1 MLYRRA
7 PAETG
12 MKLQFGGS
20 ANLHYHGSVINL
32 LRNLFRSKR
41 PVPTA
46 GPPAA
51 AAAAPAAGAAPAAP
65 AADGFEGPWALLSG
79 AESGSAPA
87 LAPEFQEQVEQ
98 LVPMVL
104 DHFSKNRPSPTSFP
118 ALAVQIIDLLN
129 EPDVDMN
136 RLLKAITPDPAISIN
151 VLRVANSV
159 LYSRGTDVNEM
170 RMAVMRIGLRGVG
183 EIAAGVAGRSLF
195 DVGLRVEY
203 EVFGERWHDLFLD
216 TMAVAFGASQFAFEQ
231 HVGRPDHA
239 FLAGMFHDMG
249 KSLALRTLAAL
260 VIAGEV
266 APGLPDPV
274 VDEVLERVHVEIGCA
289 LHELWGLPAH
299 LGDICLH
306 HHDPDL
312 PDGPQQM
319 DLHILRMV
327 SGIHRLVKDP
337 LDARRLDETRQSLA
351 AMRLV
356 RRGAFLLYREM
367 GQHAQRVKVL
377 FPS

>member
-1 MLYRRA
+1 
-7 PAETG
+7 
-12 MKLQFGGS
+12 MKLQFGGT
-20 ANLHYHGSVINL
+20 ADFHYHGSVINL
-32 LRNLFRSKR
+32 IRNLFRSKR
-41 PVPTA
+41 PASPA
-46 GPPAA
+46 PPM
-51 AAAAPAAGAAPAAP
+51 AAPAATAAPAKAPEAP
-65 AADGFEGPWALLSG
+65 ALDGFEGPWALLSG
-79 AESGSAPA
+79 AAAGPAPA
-87 LAPEFQEQVEQ
+87 LPAEFQDRVEQ
-98 LVPMVL
+98 LAPMVMG
-104 DHFSKNRPSPTSFP
+104 HFSKNHPSPTSFP

-266 APGLPDPV
+266 SPELPAPV

-299 LGDICLH
+299 LGGICLH
-306 HHDPDL
+306 HHDPEVPAD
-312 PDGPQQM
+312 PDHM

-337 LDARRLDETRQSLA
+337 SDARRLDETRQSLA

-356 RRGAFLLYREM
+356 RRGAHLLYREM
-367 GQHAQRVKVL
+367 GQHAERVKVL